1 MEPVFWLVV
10 LVVLLVIEIATLG
23 LTTIWFAGGSLIAFL
38 VSLFGGPLWLQ
49 ILLFLVVSLLLLYFT
64 RPFAVKYINRDRV
77 RTNVNDIVGR
87 HAVVKERIDNL
98 NAAGLV
104 SINGM
109 DWTARSENESV
120 IIEEGAEVVVTAVRG
135 VKVIVKEPGKE

>member
-87 HAVVKERIDNL
+87 RAVVRERIDNL

>member
-87 HAVVKERIDNL
+87 QAVVKERIDNL

>member
-49 ILLFLVVSLLLLYFT
+49 NLLILVVSMLLLYLT
-64 RPFAVKYINRDRV
+64 RPFAVK
-77 RTNVNDIVGR
+77 
-87 HAVVKERIDNL
+87 
-98 NAAGLV
+98 
-104 SINGM
+104 
-109 DWTARSENESV
+109 
-120 IIEEGAEVVVTAVRG
+120 
-135 VKVIVKEPGKE
+135 

>member
-87 HAVVKERIDNL
+87 RAVVKERIDNL